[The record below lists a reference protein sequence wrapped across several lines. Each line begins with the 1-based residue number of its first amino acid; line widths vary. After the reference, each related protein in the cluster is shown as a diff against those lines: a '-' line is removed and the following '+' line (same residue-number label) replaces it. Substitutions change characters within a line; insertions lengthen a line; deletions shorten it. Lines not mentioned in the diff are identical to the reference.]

1 MMTALSSRRREK
13 GFALGL
19 IGLLLT
25 AAIVCYMFYL
35 LLKTYY
41 KPFVPA
47 NETAGVSLDVSVPA
61 QNYQSVVS
69 NTRQQ
74 IQNITRTHSQQLDNF

>member
-1 MMTALSSRRREK
+1 MMSIRSLRRKER

-19 IGLLLT
+19 IGLLFT
-25 AAIVCYMFYL
+25 AAIVCYVFYIL
-35 LLKTYY
+35 LTTYY
-41 KPFVPA
+41 KPPA
-47 NETAGVSLDVSVPA
+47 PVNETAGAGLGISVPN
-61 QNYQSVVS
+61 QNYQSAVS